1 MSSSRITSPG
11 LTNTMSGLADVTRMS
26 GGMVEWGL
34 SLAQNPGRSA
44 YSFSPGSICL
54 SRAEVS
60 FFKAQSCLHVNL
72 PCERATGQPL
82 RM

>member
-1 MSSSRITSPG
+1 MSSRRITSPG

-34 SLAQNPGRSA
+34 SLARNPGRSA

-60 FFKAQSCLHVNL
+60 FFKAQ
-72 PCERATGQPL
+72 
-82 RM
+82 